1 MHLQPRLQLCDGLQ
15 SGIEGNLHAMRA
27 VFPAS
32 VDWTHDDGVVE
43 DDEQFR
49 DDEEDDLGIAE
60 LTDDDRYTATN
71 TGLGTNQ

>member
-1 MHLQPRLQLCDGLQ
+1 
-15 SGIEGNLHAMRA
+15 MRA

-32 VDWTHDDGVVE
+32 ADWTHDDGVVE

-49 DDEEDDLGIAE
+49 DDEEDDPGIAE
-60 LTDDDRYTATN
+60 LTDDDRYTAI